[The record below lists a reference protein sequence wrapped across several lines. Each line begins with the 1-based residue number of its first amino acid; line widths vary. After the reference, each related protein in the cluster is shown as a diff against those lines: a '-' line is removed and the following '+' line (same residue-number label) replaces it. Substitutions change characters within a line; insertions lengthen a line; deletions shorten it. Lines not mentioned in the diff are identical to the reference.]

1 MARSDHIVKRKY
13 KEVGVCCACGT
24 YKHKT
29 IFYDWYIHPAIK
41 SLFREDEWHKGM
53 ICLKCARREAGTKH
67 RKKL

>member
-29 IFYDWYIHPAIK
+29 IFYDRYVHPAIK
-41 SLFREDEWHKGM
+41 SLFREDEWYIGM
-53 ICLKCARREAGTKH
+53 ICLKCAIREAGTKH
-67 RKKL
+67 RKGL